1 MKSNDFKEI
10 LKKCFGKE
18 KDEKYHAVAMLA
30 VYGIFILVLIIMI
43 RLGGE
48 STNNEKNN
56 NIQTE
61 TQTPIVTPTN
71 TPNSDIDTELDTGVG
86 GNDINYSYS
95 YTITYNGIT
104 EVYLGKK
111 LDSKE
116 KFTLIKDGITNDY
129 AILNDN
135 YLILQNGS
143 YHITEN
149 PSKFFKYCDVEKF
162 LLLVENEI
170 STENQNNI
178 KYNITNSKIAS
189 YFKDNISINN
199 ELTNLITFTMENNIL
214 KGVDLNLNNYISS
227 IEGSNS
233 TLTIHMEFVDIGTTE
248 DFEIK
253 IS

>member
-129 AILNDN
+129 KNGKYSITNIDYN
-135 YLILQNGS
+135 YLTSN
-143 YHITEN
+143 YT
-149 PSKFFKYCDVEKF
+149 
-162 LLLVENEI
+162 
-170 STENQNNI
+170 
-178 KYNITNSKIAS
+178 
-189 YFKDNISINN
+189 
-199 ELTNLITFTMENNIL
+199 LIIRN
-214 KGVDLNLNNYISS
+214 
-227 IEGSNS
+227 IEGKND
-233 TLTIHMEFVDIGTTE
+233 LLFN
-248 DFEIK
+248 
-253 IS
+253 